1 MKCCLYLL
9 CATIALILPQSAMS
23 ICGAPQPRL
32 VCAEYFHSQ
41 LVVEATLVQSSKS
54 RDKDDPEGVSANVYS
69 LRVNRELRGKIA
81 GTIRVYEANDN
92 SRATFEWVSGR
103 QYLLFLF
110 HSPDEESWE
119 LDGCGNSGPL
129 SEAKMALTEIAT
141 IKAARGG
148 GVIHGVVRDSE
159 ELPLSVIPGLRIE
172 AQGTTG
178 RYSTT
183 TNEKGEFQM
192 DVPAG
197 KYIVRVIDDGRF
209 FDKALFSYEDPSK
222 IQIDPGG
229 CAQVELAKAARSP
242 GR

>member
-9 CATIALILPQSAMS
+9 CATLALILPQSAMS

-41 LVVEATLVQSSKS
+41 LVVEATLVQSSKL
-54 RDKDDPEGVSANVYS
+54 RDKNDPEGISAYS
-69 LRVNRELRGKIA
+69 YTLRVNRALRGKMA
-81 GTIRVYEANDN
+81 GAIRVYEANN
-92 SRATFEWVSGR
+92 SGRATFEWVSGKE
-103 QYLLFLF
+103 YLLFLF
-110 HSPDEESWE
+110 YAPDEKSWE

-129 SEAKMALTEIAT
+129 SEAKMALSEIAT
-141 IKAARGG
+141 IKAAHGG

-159 ELPLSVIPGLRIE
+159 ELPFTVIPGVRVE

-178 RYSTT
+178 PYSAT

-197 KYIVRVIDDGRF
+197 KYIVRVVDNGLF

-222 IQIDPGG
+222 IQIEPGG
-229 CAQVELAKAARSP
+229 CAQVEFAKVARP
-242 GR
+242 PAR